1 MKKMIILPMSFIVL
15 LIGAVIIANA
25 SSCHGGNTS
34 DEKDIEKDIEYGD
47 VETDDDSDDINTYVP
62 PVIPSF
68 VQELGNGEWFA
79 DTICVVNGKVFY
91 YASEDIGTKSVIYD
105 DKKVWVA
112 DPTLHYDSFA
122 SGCNDKFYVSVID
135 KIRIIDFSKEQSLQS
150 MSSLS
155 LLLPSFTRYNKDSI
169 AGFGRNVFYSFTCD
183 FPKKTVPH
191 DEAIRKWLV
200 KKITDSQAMDEDVPE
215 GNALLI
221 DYKKRPNGGWKYRG
235 DLYNHH
241 QIAKFASGLYFAL
254 KKGEYG
260 TNDEDYPSHL
270 FSMLNLEAK
279 VQNKRFVT
287 YQQCTHDYNGGIH
300 GYYTQR
306 LISYDLEHKQEI
318 DFNYLFSS
326 QSKKQLLD
334 VLLSV
339 AESNPKYKSQGGN
352 ITGAVCITD
361 ENDNLTGELRFPQP
375 GLSDEGVVFSF
386 QPYEINC
393 FAAGTFHFTIPY
405 DKVRNLLTPRGKWC
419 IGM

>member
-15 LIGAVIIANA
+15 LIGAAIFANA

-122 SGCNDKFYVSVID
+122 SDCNDKFYVSVID
-135 KIRIIDFSKEQSLQS
+135 KSRIIDFSK
-150 MSSLS
+150 
-155 LLLPSFTRYNKDSI
+155 FTRYNKDSI
-169 AGFGRNVFYSFTCD
+169 AGFGRSVSYSITVD
-183 FPKKTVPH
+183 FPKSSIFHAK
-191 DEAIRKWLV
+191 EIGKWLV
-200 KKITDSQAMDEDVPE
+200 NKIADSQAMDEDVPE

-221 DYKKRPNGGWKYRG
+221 NYKKRPNGGWKYRG

-241 QIAKFASGLYFAL
+241 HIAKFASGLYFAL

-306 LISYDLEHKQEI
+306 LISYDLEHQQEI

-326 QSKKQLLD
+326 QSKKQL
-334 VLLSV
+334 
-339 AESNPKYKSQGGN
+339 
-352 ITGAVCITD
+352 
-361 ENDNLTGELRFPQP
+361 F
-375 GLSDEGVVFSF
+375 
-386 QPYEINC
+386 
-393 FAAGTFHFTIPY
+393 
-405 DKVRNLLTPRGKWC
+405 
-419 IGM
+419 